1 MMFISTLFCSKF
13 PLTFRFIP
21 VKYNKNEKGGN
32 QTMTK
37 IEMVD
42 KIGENVALPKKDIE
56 KVLDSFVKISQDAL
70 KANEKVSLTGLGS
83 FSIKERN
90 ARLARNPKTGDKV
103 NVPAKKVV
111 KFKPGKDLIQILADS
126 MTGTGNA

>member
-1 MMFISTLFCSKF
+1 
-13 PLTFRFIP
+13 
-21 VKYNKNEKGGN
+21 
-32 QTMTK
+32 MTK